1 LSVGKKVIKRVD
13 FFRRHG
19 QARHANPC
27 AGKGGFTNMN
37 TLLKLQSYMT
47 GRKALLPA
55 SLLLSGVSTLAGMVP
70 YVIIWF
76 IIRELFTAGG
86 DIPSSLIAGYAWWA
100 AGAAVASVVLY
111 FIALSLSHL
120 AAFRVEVNMRR
131 YAMEKIVRMPL
142 GFFNKNTSGRIR
154 KIIDDNAGITHTFL
168 AHQMPDLAGT
178 ILTPLSIL
186 VLIFVFDWRLALV
199 CLIPVLFAMLMMS
212 TMSGKKG
219 KSRMKAYMTSLEDM
233 NTEAVEYVR
242 GIPVVKVF
250 QQTIYS
256 FKSFHDSIIKYKEL
270 VFGFTKMWEK
280 PMSAYTVVI
289 NGFVF
294 FLLPAAILIINHTGN
309 YGATILNLFLYV
321 LITPLF
327 SQSIMRSMYLG
338 QSFDQ
343 ARDAVDRIENL
354 TDYEQLAEPTQPKS
368 INGNAVEFRNVS
380 FTYPGTNKKAID
392 TITFDIP
399 EGNTVA
405 LVGASGGGKTTIA
418 RLVPRF
424 WDADEGRILVGGAD
438 VKDIAIEELMHHVS
452 FVFQNTRL
460 FKTTLLE
467 NIRYGKP
474 SASIDEVEQAVDLAQ
489 CREIIN
495 KLPDGL
501 NTKIGTEG
509 TYLSGGEQQRVILAR
524 AILKDAPVVVLD
536 EATAFADPDN
546 EHLIHQALRKL
557 SEGKTVL
564 MIAHRLSSV
573 IDADT
578 VLVIREGR
586 IAEQGRHE
594 DLLRKEGVYSRMW
607 NEYQRSVNWTI
618 GEGLYA

>member
-1 LSVGKKVIKRVD
+1 
-13 FFRRHG
+13 
-19 QARHANPC
+19 
-27 AGKGGFTNMN
+27 
-37 TLLKLQSYMT
+37 MT

-70 YVIIWF
+70 YIIIWF
-76 IIRELFTAGG
+76 IIREVFTAGG

-142 GFFNKNTSGRIR
+142 GFFNKNTSGRVR
-154 KIIDDNAGITHTFL
+154 KIIDENAGITHAFL

-256 FKSFHDSIIKYKEL
+256 FKSFHNSIITYKEL

-327 SQSIMRSMYLG
+327 SQSIMRSMHLG

-343 ARDAVDRIENL
+343 ARDAVDRIEDL

-424 WDADEGRILVGGAD
+424 WDADEGQIFVGGSD

-474 SASIDEVEQAVDLAQ
+474 SARIEEVEQAVDLAQ

-594 DLLRKEGVYSRMW
+594 ELLRKEGVYSRMW

-618 GEGLYA
+618 GEGTHA